1 MSLQQNTTESER
13 PDPSKNYIERLPPEI
28 FGVETFYEMVAPKGR
43 NKALAP
49 LCIVSKSFL
58 TGAQELLYRHLCV
71 SSEIPGRGSGAGE
84 MLWCIK
90 GLRSIASAFIKNRQL
105 ANYVKVISLTID
117 HETWHGSVFINK
129 GDMQCLAPMLPDLQK
144 LANETPCRKKLPPVE
159 DDDNIMDAF
168 LEALFALCSNA
179 QQIIVEM
186 PTVLSD
192 FPRLLRLACD
202 LDLPLN
208 LTLRVPEPEGHLTDF
223 ASCGFLRKN
232 GGLHFALDVQKSAL
246 LRHHDIIQSATVYD
260 LASLKITAGQQIL
273 PEDVEDV
280 VSTFNTHKT
289 IKDLY
294 LNWTSWFPVRPSLN
308 PRTSYLSLKG
318 LQSLQHLH
326 ISSRVLEAAL
336 MEAPS
341 GSFAHTLPE
350 SLEKLAILGDC
361 EDWQLTA
368 LRDLGRGKHLPNLD
382 SVLVDKIVGSGVLLD
397 ECCKEMASAGI
408 CFSFLSNRG
417 NRRVQLKEGARLMVL
432 DGEYCHFAQ
441 KDVAQFVLACPL
453 AAPDFIISNKQ
464 TTQGRGAQQESV

>member
-13 PDPSKNYIERLPPEI
+13 PDPSKNYIERLPSEI
-28 FGVETFYEMVAPKGR
+28 FDKIIETFNEMVAQKGTI
-43 NKALAP
+43 NHKALVP

-84 MLWCIK
+84 ILWYIK
-90 GLRSIASAFIKNRQL
+90 GLRSIASAFTKNRQL

-117 HETWHGSVFINK
+117 HKTRHNAVFINK

-144 LANETPCRKKLPPVE
+144 LANETPCRKKLLPVE

-179 QQIIVEM
+179 QQITVEM

-202 LDLPLN
+202 LDLPLK
-208 LTLRVPEPEGHLTDF
+208 LTLRVPEPEGLLTDF
-223 ASCGFLRKN
+223 ASCKFWRGN
-232 GGLHFALDVQKSAL
+232 GGLHFSLDVQKSAL

-273 PEDVEDV
+273 PEEVEDV

-289 IKDLY
+289 IKDLA
-294 LNWTSWFPVRPSLN
+294 LDWTSEFPVTRSQN

-318 LQSLQHLH
+318 LQNLQHLQ
-326 ISSRVLEAAL
+326 ISSCVLEAAL
-336 MEAPS
+336 MEARS

-350 SLEKLAILGDC
+350 SLKKLSILGDC

-368 LRDLGRGKHLPNLD
+368 LRDLARGKHLPNSC
-382 SVLVDKIVGSGVLLD
+382 SVIVNEIVGSGDLLD

-408 CFSFLSNRG
+408 RFSI
-417 NRRVQLKEGARLMVL
+417 E
-432 DGEYCHFAQ
+432 
-441 KDVAQFVLACPL
+441 P
-453 AAPDFIISNKQ
+453 KQ
-464 TTQGRGAQQESV
+464 SGQ